1 MRSRLWNRE
10 DIRHILWSNYAAQY
24 PFWREPGAQVD
35 EKQEEKERFFI
46 KGYRAA
52 MLTLLMALG
61 LPLEP
66 PVSFTWEAEPLPPAI
81 ALLPPSPSST
91 AQAKKTSRPT
101 AQETPPSAGKDAP
114 RSGRNPRTQWW
125 VEDLENTIAA
135 IYHSAML
142 TPAAQAHTKRSE
154 AYFAGFKAVISGL
167 LRALGSQKNL
177 DQWLKQEQL
186 RVWEEEKETTSDSET
201 GPSEEKP
208 SG

>member
-24 PFWREPGAQVD
+24 PFWHEPGAPVT

-66 PVSFTWEAEPLPPAI
+66 PLSFTWEAEPLPPVV
-81 ALLPPSPSST
+81 ALLPPSPSAP

-101 AQETPPSAGKDAP
+101 TPETLPPAGKDAP

-125 VEDLENTIAA
+125 VEDLENIIAA

-142 TPAAQAHTKRSE
+142 TPAAQAHTPQSE
-154 AYFAGFKAVISGL
+154 MYFAGFKAVISGL
-167 LRALGSQKNL
+167 LRALGSQKDL
-177 DQWLKQEQL
+177 EEWLKPDQP
-186 RVWEEEKETTSDSET
+186 RIWEEEEN
-201 GPSEEKP
+201 P
-208 SG
+208 